1 MNRQNSPPN
10 KSLETD
16 VCSAGCACSTNAAQ
30 LRRCYDFQCQE
41 WGATFLGLHMFFTS
55 VHRQRRSQ
63 EATTVDPAALRGLG
77 PTFLASVGCLPRSR
91 HEYPSYQPP
100 N

>member
-30 LRRCYDFQCQE
+30 LRRSAVSRLTQQE
-41 WGATFLGLHMFFTS
+41 VFYGDQQGTKK
-55 VHRQRRSQ
+55 
-63 EATTVDPAALRGLG
+63 P
-77 PTFLASVGCLPRSR
+77 
-91 HEYPSYQPP
+91 
-100 N
+100 